1 MTLASLK
8 ASTDNDFHLIA
19 STRHGISASI
29 LSELATSLSVD
40 RKSISELLHIS
51 ERTLSRRLQGNATL
65 TADESDRA
73 VRLARIVSFATEMI
87 GDLQKAA
94 RWLQTPNRALEGHR
108 PFDLLDTDTG
118 VEAVRDVLGRIAY
131 GVYS

>member
-1 MTLASLK
+1 MTLVSLAASNE
-8 ASTDNDFHLIA
+8 SDFDLIA
-19 STRHGISASI
+19 STRHGISSSI
-29 LSELATSLSVD
+29 LSELASALSVD
-40 RKSISELLHIS
+40 RKSVSELLHIS
-51 ERTLSRRLQGNATL
+51 ERTLSRRLQGNANL
-65 TADESDRA
+65 TAEESDRA
-73 VRLARIVSFATEMI
+73 VRLARIVSFASEMI
-87 GDLQKAA
+87 GDPEKAA

>member
-1 MTLASLK
+1 MTFMTLTAS
-8 ASTDNDFHLIA
+8 AHSDFDRIA

-29 LSELATSLSVD
+29 LSELAIALSVD
-40 RKSISELLHIS
+40 RKCVSELLHIS
-51 ERTLSRRLQGNATL
+51 ERTLSRRLKGDAKL

-87 GDLQKAA
+87 GDPGKAA

-118 VEAVRDVLGRIAY
+118 VEAVRDLLGRIAY

>member
-1 MTLASLK
+1 MTLSSLAAS
-8 ASTDNDFHLIA
+8 AENDFSLIA

-29 LSELATSLSVD
+29 LSELAAALFTD
-40 RKSISELLHIS
+40 RKSVAELLNIS
-51 ERTLSRRLQGNATL
+51 GRTLSRRLQGNSTL
-65 TADESDRA
+65 TAEESDRA
-73 VRLARIVSFATEMI
+73 VRLARIVSFAAEMI
-87 GDLQKAA
+87 GDQEKAA
-94 RWLQTPNRALEGHR
+94 HWLQTPNRALEGHR

>member
-1 MTLASLK
+1 MTISLTAS
-8 ASTDNDFHLIA
+8 SNQFDLIA
-19 STRHGISASI
+19 STRHGVPASI
-29 LSELATSLSVD
+29 LSELATALSTD
-40 RKSISELLHIS
+40 RKSIAQLLNIS
-51 ERTLSRRLQGNATL
+51 GRTLSRRLQSDATL
-65 TADESDRA
+65 TAEESDRA
-73 VRLARIVSFATEMI
+73 IRLARVVSFASEMI
-87 GDLQKAA
+87 GNPGKAA

>member
-1 MTLASLK
+1 MTLMTLTAS
-8 ASTDNDFHLIA
+8 ASSDFDLIA
-19 STRHGISASI
+19 ATRHGISASI
-29 LSELATSLSVD
+29 LFELAIALSVD
-40 RKSISELLHIS
+40 RKCVSELLHIS
-51 ERTLSRRLQGNATL
+51 ERTLSRRLKGDAKL

-73 VRLARIVSFATEMI
+73 VRLARMISSATEMI
-87 GDLQKAA
+87 GDPGKAS
-94 RWLQTPNRALEGHR
+94 RWLQTANRALEGHR